1 MFKKEIE
8 KIKKMNEE
16 KNLFLY
22 GFKNPEKGIGNK
34 ILKVVQYLFDGYSV
48 VEGINYK
55 LEKGWL
61 FVTGKNLNEQ
71 KIVQLGF
78 KPYKNGFVK
87 KLFTD
92 NNQFVF
98 EIK

>member
-22 GFKNPEKGIGNK
+22 GVKKPEKDIGNK

-48 VEGINYK
+48 VEGVDYK

-61 FVTGKNLNEQ
+61 YVVGSNLNEQ
-71 KIVQLGF
+71 KIAQLKF
-78 KPYKNGFVK
+78 KSYKNGYIRKVFNK
-87 KLFTD
+87 

-98 EIK
+98 KII